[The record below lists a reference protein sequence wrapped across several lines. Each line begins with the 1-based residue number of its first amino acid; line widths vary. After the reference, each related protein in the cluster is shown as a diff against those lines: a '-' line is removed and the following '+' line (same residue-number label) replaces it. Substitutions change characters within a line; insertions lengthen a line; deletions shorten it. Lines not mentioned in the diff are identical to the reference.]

1 MLLTMKTVAFAA
13 LLVLV
18 IASSSAQA
26 QDANSV
32 ADSAPIRVADELFDA
47 TQLDTLGLAIHPDAE
62 TITVFRPGEDDN
74 RFNHG
79 AVITQFN
86 GKLYVQWQTS
96 RQDEDSADTHV
107 VYSVSTDGELWSAP
121 VSLGEAPAGAMT
133 TSGGWWVHDD
143 ELVAFINVWP
153 RAGDI
158 KQGGYTMF
166 STSID
171 GREWSMPAH
180 VTDADGLP
188 VPGIFEQDP
197 RALADGRIISAFHLQ
212 PGLIAA
218 PFLTDDPSGK
228 TGWTRG
234 RMTNLP
240 FKGNVSRE
248 IEPSWF
254 EQGDNAVVMIFR
266 DQAESFRKLAAVS
279 IDRGATWTTP
289 VLTNIPD
296 ARTKQ
301 SAGNLPDGTAF
312 LVGNPVSSRARYP
325 LVVLFS
331 RDGRTFDR
339 AWLLRAGGEALPT
352 MRYAGQYK
360 RQGYSYTKSAVIG
373 DWLYVAYATNKE
385 DIELTRVPVNA
396 LYPAEL

>member
-1 MLLTMKTVAFAA
+1 MLLRMKTVAPTA
-13 LLVLV
+13 LIVLI
-18 IASSSAQA
+18 IASSTAQA
-26 QDANSV
+26 QDADSP
-32 ADSAPIRVADELFDA
+32 ADRAPLRVVDELLDA
-47 TQLDTLGLAIHPDAE
+47 TQPATLGLAMHPDAE
-62 TITVFRPGEDDN
+62 TFTVFSPGDDDN

-79 AVITQFN
+79 AVITQFD

-96 RQDEDSADTHV
+96 RQDEDSPDTHV
-107 VYSVSTDGELWSAP
+107 VYSTSTDGESWSAP
-121 VSLGEAPAGAMT
+121 VILGEAPAGAMT
-133 TSGGWWVHDD
+133 TSGGWWVYDN

-158 KQGGYTMF
+158 GQGGYTMF
-166 STSID
+166 STSSD
-171 GREWSMPAH
+171 GDAWSTPAP
-180 VTDADGLP
+180 VTDADGVP

-212 PGLIAA
+212 PGLVVA
-218 PFLTDDPSGK
+218 PFFTDDPGGT

-240 FKGNVSRE
+240 FEGNVSRE

-254 EQGDNAVVMIFR
+254 EQGANVIVMVFR
-266 DQAESFRKLAAVS
+266 DQAESFRKLAAS
-279 IDRGATWTTP
+279 SLDRGASWTTP

-312 LVGNPVSSRARYP
+312 LVGNPVSSKARYP
-325 LVVLFS
+325 LVVMLGH
-331 RDGRTFDR
+331 DGQTFDR
-339 AWLLRAGGEALPT
+339 AWLLRAAGDALPA
-352 MRYAGQYK
+352 MRFAGQYK
-360 RQGYSYTKSAVIG
+360 RPGYSYPKSAVIN

-385 DIELTRVPVNA
+385 DIEITRVPVNA
-396 LYPAEL
+396 L